1 MRHFLFYY
9 TDLRSG
15 MDLKRKV
22 ILSKST
28 GNISIDAK
36 NALGVFINSTG
47 TLKYINVNEIQEL
60 DKDGNAIGEPIKP
73 MGDNAIVPTKR

>member
-1 MRHFLFYY
+1 MRYFLFYY

-15 MDLKRKV
+15 MNLKRKV
-22 ILSKST
+22 TLSRST

-47 TLKYINVNEIQEL
+47 TLKYIDVTEIQEL
-60 DKDGNAIGEPIKP
+60 DKENNPIGEPIRP
-73 MGDNAIVPTKR
+73 VGDTSIVPTKK